1 MNEKEYLKSQKE
13 CASMLGMSL
22 NEYNEYLKKVE
33 VNNNTK
39 KSTVNNHFLKALNI
53 KESQLKLRKYWYSET

>member
-1 MNEKEYLKSQKE
+1 MMNEKEYLKSQKE

-22 NEYNEYLKKVE
+22 NEYNEYLKKVK

-39 KSTVNNHFLKALNI
+39 KGTVNNAFLETLNI
-53 KESQLKLRKYWYSET
+53 KRSQLKSFNN

>member
-1 MNEKEYLKSQKE
+1 MMNEKEYLKSQKE

-22 NEYNEYLKKVE
+22 NEYNEYLKKVK

-39 KSTVNNHFLKALNI
+39 KGTVNNAFLKALNI
-53 KESQLKLRKYWYSET
+53 KESQLKLRKD